1 MSKGHKRQR
10 ESATQP
16 PGQPFGAIPLHALA
30 DRRLS
35 ELHLRV
41 LGIIAYHDRMS
52 LITGSGQGCWASVKR
67 MAEEIGGYN
76 YTNAATA
83 IRELTNWGYIQVEQ
97 RPSDKRMKIH
107 RVMYDSANSLPLGQ
121 TKSRES
127 SVPCDEDSMPQGH
140 SNCPDSMPH
149 GKLSPE
155 IVCPADTLSGSSE
168 TEIDAQY
175 IPLNGIINSVK
186 RTKEP
191 GDAGPSDEAPPADG
205 ISSEGAMPD
214 AELRTLALRHVVRGS
229 AERLSGWSGVP
240 LDALTPFI
248 EGAPLLEPYRDRL
261 SEYLT
266 SW

>member
-1 MSKGHKRQR
+1 MPKGNKRQR
-10 ESATQP
+10 EPATQP

-67 MAEEIGGYN
+67 MAEEIGGYH
-76 YTNAATA
+76 YTNVSTA
-83 IRELTNWGYIQVEQ
+83 IGQLQKWDYLQVEK
-97 RPSDKRMKIH
+97 RSSDKRMKVY
-107 RVMYDSANSLPLGQ
+107 RVRYDSADSLPQGQ
-121 TKSRES
+121 TIDGKSS
-127 SVPCDEDSMPQGH
+127 LPSGADSLPQGH

-155 IVCPADTLSGSSE
+155 IVCPDDTLSGSSE

-175 IPLNGIINSVK
+175 IPLNGIIDSVK
-186 RTKEP
+186 RIKEP

-240 LDALTPFI
+240 LDALAPFI